1 MIREQKFHRRSLGGS
16 WMPGPDMRRPRRFLC
31 RGNYEKS
38 MCNLTIRPTKNSY
51 FLYK

>member
-1 MIREQKFHRRSLGGS
+1 MIREQQFIAKSLCAGR
-16 WMPGPDMRRPRRFLC
+16 MQNPDMRRPRRFLY

-38 MCNLTIRPTKNSY
+38 MCNLTIRLIKNFY